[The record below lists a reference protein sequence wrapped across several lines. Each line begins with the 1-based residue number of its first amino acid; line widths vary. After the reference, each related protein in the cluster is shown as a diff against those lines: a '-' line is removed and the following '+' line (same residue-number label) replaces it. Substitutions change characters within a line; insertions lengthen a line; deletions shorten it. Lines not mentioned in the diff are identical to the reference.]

1 MELAVV
7 ALSVAC
13 VVQAVVLGVLLAFLP
28 SLLSRVASLEAEA
41 KVQAELVRVLRGDVD
56 VVDEAVDALCV
67 AAGLTDS
74 KPAKK

>member
-1 MELAVV
+1 MEIAVA

-13 VVQAVVLGVLLAFLP
+13 VVLAVVLGTVLAFLP

-41 KVQAELVRVLRGDVD
+41 KVQAELVRVLRADVD
-56 VVDEAVDALCV
+56 VVDELSDQLCV

-74 KPAKK
+74 KPVKK